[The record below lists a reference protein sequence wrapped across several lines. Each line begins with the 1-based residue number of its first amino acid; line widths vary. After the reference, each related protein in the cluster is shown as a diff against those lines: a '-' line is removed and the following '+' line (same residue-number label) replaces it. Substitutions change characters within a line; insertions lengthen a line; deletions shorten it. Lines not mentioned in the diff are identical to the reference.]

1 MGSNPI
7 AEHRA
12 KLGLSRDELGAR
24 LGVSGRTISYW
35 ESWKKIPGPSRADAL
50 RRTLGLNEVELW
62 QACHRKAETQIARVF
77 PERKPIW

>member
-1 MGSNPI
+1 MGCNPI

-12 KLGLSRDELGAR
+12 KLGLSRDELGVM
-24 LGVSGRTISYW
+24 LDVSGRTISYW
-35 ESWKKIPGPSRADAL
+35 ESWKKIPGPSRADSL